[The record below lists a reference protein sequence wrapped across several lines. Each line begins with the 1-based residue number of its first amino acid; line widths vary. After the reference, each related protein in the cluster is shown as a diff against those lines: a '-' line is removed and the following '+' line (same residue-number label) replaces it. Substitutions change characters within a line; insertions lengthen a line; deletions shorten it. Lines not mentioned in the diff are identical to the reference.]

1 MGHDAIIEW
10 EEEEDKEGG
19 GGSDIKRG
27 LKKEREKMK

>member
-1 MGHDAIIEW
+1 MGHAIIEW
-10 EEEEDKEGG
+10 EEEDKEGG